1 MLYCQHPWLPNL
13 RQLIEL
19 HRHITQVLD
28 ERPAPE
34 KEEESTLVSTPYCGN
49 THWNEN
55 PMKHLPSTLNTPL
68 LLQVT
73 GCRAEVQGGEAE
85 REVSKTEKTAWLCE

>member
-1 MLYCQHPWLPNL
+1 MLYGQHPWLPNL
-13 RQLIEL
+13 TLVIEL
-19 HRHITQVLD
+19 NRHIAQVLD
-28 ERPAPE
+28 ERLTPE
-34 KEEESTLVSTPYCGN
+34 KKDKSPIVIHPYCGN

-55 PMKHLPSTLNTPL
+55 PMKQLPSTLNTPV

-85 REVSKTEKTAWLCE
+85 REVK